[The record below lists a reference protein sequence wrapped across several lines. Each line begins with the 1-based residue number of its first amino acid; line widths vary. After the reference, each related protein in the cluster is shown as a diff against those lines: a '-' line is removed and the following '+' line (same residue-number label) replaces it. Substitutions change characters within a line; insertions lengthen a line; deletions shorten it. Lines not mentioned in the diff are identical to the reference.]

1 MVKENK
7 IGLHIVPPEGFLD
20 FLKLIRNNGEIN
32 ISDLKKAL
40 EKGSIKKEEYTELV
54 TELLE
59 RTEIRLEKAE
69 IGLVRASEEVKRTK
83 DELEK
88 AGIDG
93 LTSLLRRDVFEA
105 KLKKLIEELI
115 STDNRYSSLNK
126 IMIIRLDINNFK
138 KFNESPYDHLVGD
151 QALSAFAKHL
161 KDNTQEEHDILC
173 RFGGDEFAVL
183 IKISDDSVDLEK
195 LFLNIKE
202 RINTDFSIE
211 VKGEP
216 VLVGSSIGYS
226 VLERGKFSETD
237 VSKIA
242 IDLLAEADE
251 SERENK
257 LKIKEKEAGDY
268 SI

>member
-20 FLKLIRNNGEIN
+20 FLKLIRNNGEIS
-32 ISDLKKAL
+32 ISALKKAL
-40 EKGSIKKEEYTELV
+40 ERGAIKKEEYIELV

-59 RTEIRLEKAE
+59 RTEARLEKSE
-69 IGLVRASEEVKRTK
+69 VGLARASEEVKKTK
-83 DELEK
+83 EELEK

-93 LTSLLRRDVFEA
+93 LTSLLRRDIFEA

-151 QALSAFAKHL
+151 KALSAFAKHL

-183 IKISDDSVDLEK
+183 IKISDDSVDLHK

-202 RINTDFSIE
+202 RINVNFSIE
-211 VKGEP
+211 VKGENVP
-216 VLVGSSIGYS
+216 VGFSIGYS
-226 VLERGKFSETD
+226 VLERGKFSGTD

-242 IDLLAEADE
+242 RDLLAEADD
-251 SERENK
+251 SERKNK
-257 LKIKEKEAGDY
+257 REIKEKEAGDY